1 MESSEGRIGMEMKS
15 AHTLDD
21 KMRFYQEML
30 IQMVTRVEEAIYQA
44 QHAFRN
50 HDVDLARKVIAND
63 WFIDQLQEMVENDG
77 VRMLISE
84 APYGHYMRH
93 IIAGMKIVSSLERMG
108 DHAAHLAKMS
118 TAKEYDQCTPF
129 VERIGEMAL
138 LGATMTR
145 RAVEAFI
152 DVKAEMAVEVAALD
166 DKMDA
171 MRDAINADLF
181 ATQPSS
187 AGEMERLL
195 NLFYL
200 TKEME
205 RLGDHVT
212 TICRW
217 IVYMDRGERPKLNG
231 PKDTVKPHIG

>member
-1 MESSEGRIGMEMKS
+1 MDMKKAS
-15 AHTLDD
+15 NLDD

-30 IQMVTRVEEAIYQA
+30 IQMVNRVEEAIYQA

-50 HDVDLARKVIAND
+50 HDIDLARKVMAND
-63 WFIDQLQEMVENDG
+63 WFIDQLQDMVENDG
-77 VRMLISE
+77 VRLLISE

-108 DHAAHLAKMS
+108 DHASHLAKMA
-118 TAKEYDQCTPF
+118 TAQEYEMCIPF

-145 RAVEAFI
+145 KAVEAFM
-152 DVKAEMAVEVAALD
+152 DVKAEKAIEVAAMD

-181 ATQPSS
+181 VMQPTSS
-187 AGEMERLL
+187 GEMERIL

-217 IVYMDRGERPKLNG
+217 IVYMDKGQRPRLNG
-231 PKDTVKPHIG
+231 SARYQL

>member
-1 MESSEGRIGMEMKS
+1 MDMRKASN
-15 AHTLDD
+15 LDD

-30 IQMVTRVEEAIYQA
+30 IQMVNRVEEAIYQA

-50 HDVDLARKVIAND
+50 HDIDLARKVMAND
-63 WFIDQLQEMVENDG
+63 WFIDQLQDMVENDG
-77 VRMLISE
+77 VRLLISE

-108 DHAAHLAKMS
+108 DHASHLAKMA
-118 TAKEYDQCTPF
+118 TAQEYEMCVPF

-145 RAVEAFI
+145 KAVEAFM
-152 DVKAEMAVEVAALD
+152 DVKAEKAIEVAAMD

-181 ATQPSS
+181 AMQPTSS
-187 AGEMERLL
+187 GEMERIL

-217 IVYMDRGERPKLNG
+217 IVYMDKGQRPRLNG
-231 PKDTVKPHIG
+231 SARYQL

>member
-1 MESSEGRIGMEMKS
+1 MEMKKAS
-15 AHTLDD
+15 LLDE

-30 IQMVTRVEEAIYQA
+30 IQMVNRVEEAIYQA

-50 HDVDLARKVIAND
+50 HDVVLARKVIAND
-63 WFIDQLQEMVENDG
+63 YFIDQLQDMIENDG
-77 VRMLISE
+77 VRLLISE

-108 DHAAHLAKMS
+108 DHASHLAKMA
-118 TAKEYDQCTPF
+118 TAQEDELCTPF
-129 VERIGEMAL
+129 VERISEMAL

-145 RAVEAFI
+145 LAVEAFM
-152 DVKAEMAVEVAALD
+152 DVKAEKAIEVAAMD

-171 MRDAINADLF
+171 ERDAINADLF
-181 ATQPSS
+181 AMQPSS
-187 AGEMERLL
+187 AKEMERIL

-205 RLGDHVT
+205 RFGDHVT

-217 IVYMDRGERPKLNG
+217 IVYMDKGERPRLNG
-231 PKDTVKPHIG
+231 ARLTGPAGPLL

>member
-1 MESSEGRIGMEMKS
+1 MDVKK
-15 AHTLDD
+15 TTKLDE
-21 KMRFYQEML
+21 KMNFFQEL
-30 IQMVTRVEEAIYQA
+30 LVQMVNRVEDAILQA

-50 HDVDLARKVIAND
+50 HDIELARKVVAND
-63 WFIDQLQEMVENDG
+63 WFIDQLQDTVENDG
-77 VRMLISE
+77 VRLLISE

-93 IIAGMKIVSSLERMG
+93 IIAGIKIVSSLERMG

-118 TAKEYDQCTPF
+118 TVKEDMMYVDF
-129 VERIGEMAL
+129 IERISEMAL

-145 RAVEAFI
+145 KVVEAFI
-152 DVKAEMAVEVAALD
+152 DVKSQKAIEVASMD
-166 DKMDA
+166 DQMDS
-171 MRDAINADLF
+171 MRDSINADLF
-181 ATQPSS
+181 KMEP
-187 AGEMERLL
+187 AGSKDMERLF

-217 IVYMDRGERPKLNG
+217 IVYMEKGERPKLNI
-231 PKDTVKPHIG
+231 PKIQPEIP

>member
-1 MESSEGRIGMEMKS
+1 MEMKQ

-30 IQMVTRVEEAIYQA
+30 VQMVNRVEEAIYQA

-50 HDVDLARKVIAND
+50 HDVDLARKVVAND

-108 DHAAHLAKMS
+108 DHAAHLAKMAT
-118 TAKEYDQCTPF
+118 TAEFETCSPF
-129 VERIGEMAL
+129 VERISEMAL
-138 LGATMTR
+138 LGAQMTR
-145 RAVEAFI
+145 NAVEAFI
-152 DVKAEMAVEVAALD
+152 DVQAEKAIEVAAMD
-166 DKMDA
+166 DRMDA
-171 MRDAINADLF
+171 MRDSLNVDLF
-181 ATQPSS
+181 ATQPKSPE
-187 AGEMERLL
+187 EMERIL

-217 IVYMDRGERPKLNG
+217 IVYMEKGQRPRLNG
-231 PKDTVKPHIG
+231 PKERRETSDL

>member
-1 MESSEGRIGMEMKS
+1 MELKS

-21 KMRFYQEML
+21 KMRFFQEML
-30 IQMVTRVEEAIYQA
+30 IQMVNRVEDAIYQA
-44 QHAFRN
+44 QHAFLN
-50 HDVDLARKVIAND
+50 HDVALARKVVADD

-108 DHAAHLAKMS
+108 DHASHLAKMS
-118 TAKEYDQCTPF
+118 IEEEYELCRPF

-145 RAVEAFI
+145 KAVEAFM
-152 DVKAEMAVEVAALD
+152 DVKAEMAIEVAAMD
-166 DKMDA
+166 DRMDA
-171 MRDAINADLF
+171 MRDALNADLF
-181 ATQPSS
+181 ATKPVST
-187 AGEMERLL
+187 GEMERVL

-217 IVYMDRGERPKLNG
+217 IVYMDKGQRPKLNG
-231 PKDTVKPHIG
+231 PRDQKDAPASPGSSL